1 MRQEPFVSLMKSF
14 LDQKIQAQTFCTR
27 FIKLWAQERDIT
39 YAKKAEW
46 PQPYDEMLTAAWQ
59 RGEINDVQ
67 FREKDAE
74 LWGYEPHSQDVI
86 DAVHSACDCWR
97 LVPNSVWEI
106 DEAQLRH
113 EVQEAFTALT
123 QANKS
128 LPEAILQAA

>member
-1 MRQEPFVSLMKSF
+1 MRQEPFLALMKSF
-14 LDQKIQAQTFCTR
+14 LDRKIQAETFCTR
-27 FIKLWAQERDIT
+27 LIKLWAQERDVT

-59 RGEINDVQ
+59 RGEISEAE

-97 LVPNSVWEI
+97 SSPELKWEI
-106 DEAQLRH
+106 EEVRLRH
-113 EVQEAFTALT
+113 EVEEALATLT
-123 QANKS
+123 QPNKV
-128 LPEAILQAA
+128 LVQAA